1 MRYLFLNRF
10 SNNGLTHSQLQTLIG
25 YLGEDNC
32 PITNL
37 FLDWNPVHTEEF
49 KAGDSVPAGTNQA
62 YEIAP
67 SNEEGEA
74 EEMSLFARI
83 IAEGKKL

>member
-1 MRYLFLNRF
+1 MFECRF

-37 FLDWNPVHTEEF
+37 FLDWNPIYTEEF
-49 KAGDSVPAGTNQA
+49 KAGDSVPAGTNQP
-62 YEIAP
+62 YEIQQ
-67 SNEEGEA
+67 SSEEDQA
-74 EEMSLFARI
+74 EEISLFAKVI
-83 IAEGKKL
+83 SEGKKL